1 MVASAP
7 ASDLN
12 AFDIPAAGTMDM
24 QDLINVYEVL
34 RPWLPAPRPAEARH
48 TDRLVDILDHVDALI
63 LDGFGVLNVG
73 WDPIDGIHDFLATAA
88 ARDVALM
95 VLTNGAGQGADASWQ
110 KYRAWD
116 LPLARNQ
123 VVSSRDA
130 LEADIDRLAADK
142 RVGVI
147 GGGVRPFGL
156 AGEITM
162 AEPDRL
168 FAEAEIFAFLGS
180 GMWGEDEQQQL
191 EQALRLPGRVL
202 FVANP
207 DIGAPLGDQFS
218 TEPGY
223 WAARAMQATGTRPL
237 WFGKPHPAAFDI
249 AMAHLQDVYGRPF
262 ERHRVGMVGD
272 SLHTDI
278 LGASAAGLQSVL
290 LTDYGLFRD
299 GGAPAMIRRCGII
312 PDWIVAG
319 L

>member
-1 MVASAP
+1 MADSAS

-24 QDLINVYEVL
+24 QDLINVYEVI
-34 RPWLPAPRPAEARH
+34 RPWLPAPRPADTRH
-48 TDRLVDILDHVDALI
+48 KDRLVDVLDHVDALI

-73 WDPIDGIHDFLATAA
+73 WDPVDGIHDFLATAA

-95 VLTNGAGQGADASWQ
+95 VLTNGAGQGADATWQ
-110 KYRAWD
+110 KYRDWD

-130 LEADIDRLAADK
+130 LEADINRLAAGK

-156 AGEITM
+156 AGEVTM
-162 AEPDRL
+162 AAPDQL

-180 GMWGEDEQQQL
+180 GMWGEAEQQQL
-191 EQALRLPGRVL
+191 EQALRQPGRML
-202 FVANP
+202 CVANP

-223 WAARAMQATGTRPL
+223 WAVRAMQATGTRPL
-237 WFGKPHPAAFDI
+237 WFGKPHLPAFEI
-249 AMAHLQDVYGRPF
+249 ALARLQDVYGRPF
-262 ERHRVGMVGD
+262 DRHRVGMVGD
-272 SLHTDI
+272 SLHTD
-278 LGASAAGLQSVL
+278 V
-290 LTDYGLFRD
+290 
-299 GGAPAMIRRCGII
+299 
-312 PDWIVAG
+312 
-319 L
+319 

>member
-1 MVASAP
+1 MADSAS

-24 QDLINVYEVL
+24 QDLINVYQVI
-34 RPWLPAPRPAEARH
+34 RPWLPAPRPADTRH
-48 TDRLVDILDHVDALI
+48 KDRLVDVLDHVDALI

-73 WDPIDGIHDFLATAA
+73 WDPVDGIHDFLATAA

-95 VLTNGAGQGADASWQ
+95 VLTNGAGQGADATWQ
-110 KYRAWD
+110 KYRDWD
-116 LPLARNQ
+116 LPVARNQ

-130 LEADIDRLAADK
+130 LEADINRLAAGK

-156 AGEITM
+156 AGEVTM
-162 AEPDRL
+162 AAPDQL

-180 GMWGEDEQQQL
+180 GMWGEAEQQQL
-191 EQALRLPGRVL
+191 EQALRQPGRML
-202 FVANP
+202 CVANP

-223 WAARAMQATGTRPL
+223 WAVRAMQATGTRPL
-237 WFGKPHPAAFDI
+237 WFGKPHLPAFEI
-249 AMAHLQDVYGRPF
+249 ALARLQDVYGRPF
-262 ERHRVGMVGD
+262 DRHRVGMVGD
-272 SLHTDI
+272 SLHTDV

-299 GGAPAMIRRCGII
+299 GGTAAMIRRCGIT
-312 PDWIVAG
+312 PDWVVAT